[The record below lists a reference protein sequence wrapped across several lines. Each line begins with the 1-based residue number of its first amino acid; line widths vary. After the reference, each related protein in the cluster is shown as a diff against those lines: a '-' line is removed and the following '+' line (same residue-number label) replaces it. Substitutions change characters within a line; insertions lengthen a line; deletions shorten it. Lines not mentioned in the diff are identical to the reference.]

1 MLVTISGLRLLSF
14 RPWSVVVLPVA
25 LAASY
30 VIRVFSRSSLISL
43 AASVGVLMAIF
54 SALYLTRSHRRPTQF
69 VAKSPGFDSCPTT
82 PFTRSFS
89 G

>member
-14 RPWSVVVLPVA
+14 STSSTPDTICSE
-25 LAASY
+25 
-30 VIRVFSRSSLISL
+30 ISR
-43 AASVGVLMAIF
+43 
-54 SALYLTRSHRRPTQF
+54 
-69 VAKSPGFDSCPTT
+69 FDSCPTT